1 MTTKLI
7 VGTTAVVRCLKKTF
21 TIAFIGV
28 LCMAGHVLA
37 QGIQEPEMVFVAG
50 GTFTMGCTFEQGVEC
65 GFDEKPTHE
74 VQLTGFNIS
83 KYEVTQSLWR
93 QVMGNN
99 PSRFKGDNLP
109 VENVSWD
116 DIQIFLQRLNSQ
128 TGKSYRLPTEAEWE
142 YAARGGNQGQ
152 QSQFSGGFEV
162 TTVAWCITNSKN
174 TTHAVG
180 GKQPNEL
187 GLYDMSGNVWEWC
200 SDYYGTYVNSRQV
213 NPKGAKKGTARV
225 LRGGCY
231 TGIIQQCRVAA
242 RKSLYSGSKDY
253 MTGFRLALD
262 DDNAIRA
269 EAAAQQAE
277 QERIAAE
284 KKAEQD
290 RVAAEKAAAGAAKQ
304 AEQERIAAEKKAEQD
319 RVAAEKAA
327 AGAAKQAEQERIAA
341 EKKAEQDRVAAEKK
355 AEQDRVAAERQAR
368 KEAHDRKVKHR
379 RDSLRNLPWNTFFT
393 LNVASSLMPQL
404 SYGFKIGQVKV
415 AGWYFS
421 AMTNFQFKGAFSPIG
436 VGTHRLTGSQK
447 SSKISGLLGLAV
459 RPCKAM
465 SLHFGAGFG
474 YRAMTLETTEGWRNL
489 QSRTYYGVDVAFGFM
504 FHGKGFALSIEA
516 VYTPFD
522 FNASDI
528 TDLNRLEAKLGIGFM
543 LPHKKNKK

>member
-290 RVAAEKAAAGAAKQ
+290 RVAAE
-304 AEQERIAAEKKAEQD
+304 
-319 RVAAEKAA
+319 
-327 AGAAKQAEQERIAA
+327 
-341 EKKAEQDRVAAEKK
+341 
-355 AEQDRVAAERQAR
+355 RQAR